1 MKILPKSDKSRNFCY
16 ESQFALYEFWTLK
29 ISKYITK
36 KRWAPEYDFWKSET
50 IWRFECYN
58 PSPYYDVTKTW
69 NVICQENIQV
79 TLIGYKIIKGL
90 EIARAKL
97 QRTRIKITAV
107 RWKLELFELE
117 NSEAVWKNN
126 IVLTGTIKD

>member
-1 MKILPKSDKSRNFCY
+1 M
-16 ESQFALYEFWTLK
+16 
-29 ISKYITK
+29 
-36 KRWAPEYDFWKSET
+36 
-50 IWRFECYN
+50 
-58 PSPYYDVTKTW
+58 
-69 NVICQENIQV
+69 ICQENIQV

-126 IVLTGTIKD
+126 IVLTGTIFRWPGGIDLGIVVRGRYHFSEPSIICRLGAQAP